1 MASAPV
7 DVPVREVA
15 TMPSQPS
22 LPVPPPAVQLV
33 ALLLLHA
40 NELALP
46 ACSDDG
52 VAVKLEMLAG
62 GASEA
67 KILTDFPDL
76 EAADI
81 RACLQYAAAQV
92 NHTVLQAA

>member
-1 MASAPV
+1 VASAPV
-7 DVPVREVA
+7 DVPVLEVA

-62 GASEA
+62 GGVAVTAMLTEA
-67 KILTDFPDL
+67 GGLVPPGPL
-76 EAADI
+76 H
-81 RACLQYAAAQV
+81 V
-92 NHTVLQAA
+92 NV